1 MNNELIIKNQEEL
14 DNIIKGGGCN
24 SRIFIEFG
32 TFAHK
37 AMLNNIKSPVYVC
50 GDYYIEAHGDASI
63 EAYGRAHVS
72 AYDNVSVEA
81 YDKTIVEAHGNAHI
95 NAHGNAC
102 VEAYDNAV
110 IKAYDDSSVESFN
123 RASVYAYNNSHAK
136 TYDHSHVYAY
146 DNSFIIGYR
155 KSLIDAY
162 DNASVEAYDNA
173 HITAHDESTIVG
185 YNEVSIFASG
195 TSKDV
200 SIVAFDNVSVDAYTN
215 ASVEAFDVAHIEI
228 YHDCVAKAHD
238 CVYVKVAD
246 NASVEAYGSTSIEAL
261 NENVSVKAYANSRV
275 YDLAGCKKIELNDFA
290 SVTTPPKDLKG
301 YASFKGIKATS
312 ESSFIAYLYAIKG
325 DDGGYYSPSSNPHVF
340 DIGDRVTTAV
350 KNLSGA
356 LCDYQRDWHDCAII
370 EVEVDKSSIGDR
382 YMRFPVTILREIPL
396 EECGALG
403 KIILEKKKRDLLI
416 GDEEDY

>member
-32 TFAHK
+32 TFDHK

-81 YDKTIVEAHGNAHI
+81 YDKTIVEAHGNA
-95 NAHGNAC
+95 C

-136 TYDHSHVYAY
+136 TYDYSSVYAY

-173 HITAHDESTIVG
+173 YIAVRYKSAIVG
-185 YNEVSIFASG
+185 YNKVSIYASE
-195 TSKDV
+195 DA
-200 SIVAFDNVSVDAYTN
+200 SIIAFNNVSVET
-215 ASVEAFDVAHIEI
+215 HR
-228 YHDCVAKAHD
+228 
-238 CVYVKVAD
+238 
-246 NASVEAYGSTSIEAL
+246 NASVEAYDDAHIEIYDRSTAKVHDRVHARVADNASIEAYG
-261 NENVSVKAYANSRV
+261 NTYIETIDENASVKAFSNSRV
-275 YDLAGCKKIELNDFA
+275 YDLAGCTRIELNDYA
-290 SVTTPPKDLKG
+290 SVATSPKDLEG
-301 YASFKGIKATS
+301 YTSFNGIKAT
-312 ESSFIAYLYAIKG
+312 ESSFIAYSYAVKG
-325 DDGGYYSPSSNPHVF
+325 DDGRYYLPSNPHDVF
-340 DIGDRVTTAV
+340 AIGDKIITEI

-356 LCDYQRDWHDCAII
+356 LCDYQRDCRDCAII
-370 EVEVDKSSIGDR
+370 ELRVDKSSASIGDK
-382 YMRFPVTILREIPL
+382 YMIGDEYMMRFPVVTIREIPL

-403 KIILEKKKRDLLI
+403 KIILEKKKRTFFIGDE